1 MKCARMLCWGIIG
14 STLLAS
20 CFEIAAPDLS
30 QDCGNGAY
38 FGWFRGRATGMISDT
53 LVGCA
58 YFMNDPATGRFS
70 MVLTDGGPTSVT
82 PRIQMVRSSI
92 PRLPVEVGD
101 DPGQITVAMFVGTR
115 RFVVTG
121 NLFTTGPEKL
131 KSNEMAFS
139 GKVALNGVD
148 SVGAVLDVTG
158 EFVAKCIGTTSTLTP
173 QDQLKPVI
181 PPECRVPD
189 AGIRASNR

>member
-1 MKCARMLCWGIIG
+1 MKRALVLSWGLIG
-14 STLLAS
+14 ATTVAS

-30 QDCGNGAY
+30 QDCGNGGY
-38 FGWFRGRATGMISDT
+38 YGWFRGRATGMVNDT

-58 YFMNDPATGRFS
+58 YFMIDPPTGSFS

-92 PRLPVEVGD
+92 PQVPVVVGD
-101 DPGQITVAMFVGTR
+101 EPGQITVAMFVGTR

-121 NLFTTGPEKL
+121 TLFTEGPEKL
-131 KSNEMAFS
+131 KSNEMGLTGRVSF
-139 GKVALNGVD
+139 NGVD
-148 SVGAVLDVTG
+148 SVGAVLDVNG
-158 EFVAKCIGTTSTLTP
+158 EFFGKCVATSSTLTP

-181 PPECRVPD
+181 PPACLMPD
-189 AGIRASNR
+189 AGLRASIR